1 MATWEQRLPASF
13 GVTKKDILMKR
24 VFANATISIL
34 SLFFLSLLSAVSAL
48 AQQAPPKP
56 IVIRPTAHD
65 VSPPLSE
72 MVAANPRQIET
83 EEIEIEAPGRTPP
96 LPGSISAAGRDTV
109 LQTEALPL
117 VATTPGLDFDG
128 VAANGPIPP
137 DTNGSVGASQYFQ
150 IVNVEFA
157 IYDKTTGGI
166 LLGPSLINTI
176 WSGFGGDCASGN
188 GGDPV
193 VLWDKAAQ
201 RWVVSQ
207 LSGSYANWCMA
218 VSTGS
223 DATGSYYR
231 YAFSSNGNLD
241 DYPKLGVWPDAYYRA
256 TNTFSGGFV
265 GAKACAFDRALMLAG
280 GAANEICFQ
289 QSSSVASLLPSDV
302 DGNTAPPSGEP
313 NFFVELY
320 DTSDLG
326 LFKFHV
332 DFTNPS
338 NSTFTGP
345 TTIPVASFSEACGGG
360 TCIPQPGTGQQLDSL
375 GDRLMFRLAYRN
387 FGDHEAL
394 VVNHSVTAG
403 SSVGAR
409 WYEIRSPNGTPTV
422 FQQGTFAPDSAY
434 RWMGSVAMDQ
444 SGDIALGY
452 SASSSSIFPAVRYTG
467 RVPSDPSGSLE
478 TEASIIEGTGA
489 QTSLSRWGDYSAMS
503 VDPIDD
509 CTFWYTNEYLPNN
522 GTRNWHTRIA
532 SFKFSSCGVTT
543 PDFSLSATPPSQT
556 ITAGGTATYTATAS
570 PLNGFSGTVGL
581 TLSGCPANSTCTLN
595 PTSVTLPP
603 AQTSTLTVQTTS
615 STPGGTYT
623 LTITGTNGS
632 LVHTTT
638 VTLIIPDFSISASPA
653 SQTYAAG
660 GTATY
665 KATVAS
671 LNGFSGT
678 VGLILSGC
686 PANSTCTLNPTSV
699 TLPPTRTST
708 LTVAT
713 TKTTPGGTYTLTI
726 TGTSGSSVHSASVK
740 LVVKAPDFSIYSGTS
755 VVRVKAGGNAN
766 YGLTLTPLLGFSG
779 SVSLSVTG
787 VPSNSSGTFSVNP
800 VTVTYPN
807 SSRSTLTVSTTSTTP
822 VGTYTLTITG
832 TSGSLTH
839 SINVTLKVVAP

>member
-1 MATWEQRLPASF
+1 
-13 GVTKKDILMKR
+13 
-24 VFANATISIL
+24 
-34 SLFFLSLLSAVSAL
+34 
-48 AQQAPPKP
+48 
-56 IVIRPTAHD
+56 
-65 VSPPLSE
+65 
-72 MVAANPRQIET
+72 MVAANPRPIGT

-117 VATTPGLDFDG
+117 VNTVPGLDFDG
-128 VAANGPIPP
+128 VGANGFAPP
-137 DTNGSVGASQYFQ
+137 DTNGSVGATQYFQ

-188 GGDPV
+188 GGDPI

-207 LSGSYANWCMA
+207 LSGSYSSWCMA
-218 VSTGS
+218 VSTSS
-223 DATGSYYR
+223 DATGGYYR
-231 YAFSSNGNLD
+231 YAFSSGGNLD

-289 QSSSVASLLPSDV
+289 QSSSVASLLPSDL

-360 TCIPQPGTGQQLDSL
+360 TCIPQQGTSQQLDTL
-375 GDRLMFRLAYRN
+375 ADRLMFRLAYRN

-422 FQQGTFAPDSAY
+422 FQQGTFAPDSTY
-434 RWMGSVAMDQ
+434 RWMGSIAMDQ

-452 SASSSSIFPAVRYTG
+452 SASSSSIYPAVRYTG

-478 TEASIIEGTGA
+478 TEASIMEGTGA
-489 QTSLSRWGDYSAMS
+489 QTGGLSRWGDYSAMS

-509 CTFWYTNEYLPNN
+509 CTFWYTNEYLPSIGNF
-522 GTRNWHTRIA
+522 NWQTRIG
-532 SFKFSSCGVTT
+532 SFKFSSCGITT
-543 PDFSLSATPPSQT
+543 PDFSLSATPPSQAVS
-556 ITAGGTATYTATAS
+556 AGGTATYTATAS

-581 TLSGCPANSTCTLN
+581 TVSGCPANSTCTLN

-603 AQTSTLTVQTTS
+603 AQNSTLTVQTTS
-615 STPGGTYT
+615 TTPGGTYT
-623 LTITGTNGS
+623 LTITGTSGS
-632 LVHTTT
+632 LVHTTS
-638 VTLIIPDFSISASPA
+638 VSLIIPDFSISASPA

-665 KATVAS
+665 KATVAPV
-671 LNGFSGT
+671 NGFTGT
-678 VGLILSGC
+678 VGLTVSGC
-686 PANSTCTLNPTSV
+686 PSNSTCTLNPTSV
-699 TLPPTRTST
+699 TLPPNRTST
-708 LTVAT
+708 LTVQT

-726 TGTSGSSVHSASVK
+726 TGTSGSSVHSTSVK

-755 VVRVKAGGNAN
+755 VVRVKAGGNAR

-779 SVSLSVTG
+779 SVGLTVAG
-787 VPSNSSGTFSVNP
+787 LPSNSSGTFTTNP
-800 VTVTYPN
+800 VILTYPK
-807 SSRSTLTVSTTSTTP
+807 SSSSILSVSTMSTTP

-832 TSGSLTH
+832 ASGSLTH
-839 SINVTLKVVAP
+839 SINVTLKVAAP

>member
-1 MATWEQRLPASF
+1 
-13 GVTKKDILMKR
+13 MKR
-24 VFANATISIL
+24 VFANATTSFL
-34 SLFFLSLLSAVSAL
+34 PLLLLSLLSAVSAP
-48 AQQAPPKP
+48 AQQARPRP

-72 MVAANPRQIET
+72 MVAAHPRSIVT
-83 EEIEIEAPGRTPP
+83 EELEIEAPGRTPP
-96 LPGSISAAGRDTV
+96 LPGSLSAAGRDTV
-109 LQTEALPL
+109 LQTEALPS
-117 VATTPGLDFDG
+117 VAATPGLDFDG
-128 VAANGPIPP
+128 VAANGYAPP
-137 DTNGSVGASQYFQ
+137 DTNGSVGATQYFQ

-157 IYDKTTGGI
+157 IYDKTTGNL

-176 WSGFGGDCASGN
+176 WSSFGGDCAANN

-207 LSGSYANWCMA
+207 LSGSYSNWCMA
-218 VSTGS
+218 VSTSS
-223 DATGSYYR
+223 DATGSYNR
-231 YAFSSNGNLD
+231 YAFSSNGDLD

-265 GAKACAFDRALMLAG
+265 GAKACAFDRALMLSG

-289 QSSSVASLLPSDV
+289 QSANVASLLPSDL

-320 DTSDLG
+320 DTTDLG

-332 DFTNPS
+332 DFTTPS

-360 TCIPQPGTGQQLDSL
+360 TCIPQRGTSQQLDSL
-375 GDRLMFRLAYRN
+375 ADRLMFRLAYRN

-422 FQQGTFAPDSAY
+422 FQQGTFAPDSTY

-452 SASSSSIFPAVRYTG
+452 SASSSSLYPAVRYTG
-467 RVPSDPSGSLE
+467 RVPSDPAGSLE
-478 TEASIIEGTGA
+478 TEASIIEGAGA
-489 QTSLSRWGDYSAMS
+489 QTGGLSRWGDYSAMS

-509 CTFWYTNEYLPNN
+509 CTFWYTNEYLPSTGNY
-522 GTRNWHTRIA
+522 NWATRIG
-532 SFKFSSCGVTT
+532 SFKFSSCGITT

-556 ITAGGTATYTATAS
+556 VTAGATATYTATAS

-581 TLSGCPANSTCTLN
+581 TVSGCPANTTCTLN
-595 PTSVTLPP
+595 STSVTLPP

-615 STPGGTYT
+615 TTPGGTYT
-623 LTITGTNGS
+623 LTITGTSGS
-632 LVHTTT
+632 LVHTTA
-638 VTLIIPDFSISASPA
+638 VTLIIPDFSISASPP
-653 SQTYAAG
+653 SQNIVAG
-660 GTATY
+660 GSAAY
-665 KATVAS
+665 KASLAP
-671 LNGFSGT
+671 LNGFAGT
-678 VGLILSGC
+678 VGLTVSGC

-699 TLPPTRTST
+699 NLPPNQTST
-708 LTVAT
+708 LTVQT

-726 TGTSGSSVHSASVK
+726 TGTSGSSVHSQSVT
-740 LVVKAPDFSIYSGTS
+740 LVVKAADFSIYSGTT
-755 VVRVKAGGNAN
+755 VVSVKAGGKAG
-766 YGLTLTPLLGFSG
+766 YGLTLTPLLGFGGRVSLTLSG
-779 SVSLSVTG
+779 LPANSFKLFSPNPVSLS
-787 VPSNSSGTFSVNP
+787 
-800 VTVTYPN
+800 YPN
-807 SSRSTLTVSTTSTTP
+807 SSSSTLTVTTQKTTP

-832 TSGSLTH
+832 TSGSLKH
-839 SINVTLKVVAP
+839 SINVTLIVKTP